1 MIQDPNL
8 IVGRRLR
15 HRRRLLGMTQAQVA
29 SVMGVRFQ
37 QVQKYESAANAL
49 TVPRLLQICAA
60 LDTTPSVVLDGVTLN
75 PETQVP

>member
-1 MIQDPNL
+1 
-8 IVGRRLR
+8 
-15 HRRRLLGMTQAQVA
+15 MTQAQVA

-37 QVQKYESAANAL
+37 QVQKYESAANTL